1 MGATAEI
8 NFDFI
13 VGNDPAQL
21 KGYQARV
28 VRSHVSK
35 MGWKGRVR
43 AQRVK
48 IRQPHQPRREIKNA
62 VVQEAKVDPDFRDV
76 ITTARMSPPG
86 DWQLGGG
93 RSDPFH
99 VYPGPRRT
107 CVPALIDHYII
118 HMAVDIPELDRP
130 GNKGLLRSSWFPLVI
145 SDLAIFQTVMLLSAS
160 NAASLKPNLYPN
172 TYLLELKSD
181 AINSINRGI
190 CHGVHW
196 ASDTLIGACAK
207 MASFEAMHGN
217 LDAFH
222 VHMAGLCRMLELR
235 GGLNALGLGGLL
247 RRIIIWIDLNSA
259 FLLKS
264 ERYFPGQSFGDD
276 DDIVEPNPQSFL
288 AP

>member
-21 KGYQARV
+21 KRYQARN

-43 AQRVK
+43 VKRVK
-48 IRQPHQPRREIKNA
+48 IQQPLRPRRQIKNA
-62 VVQEAKVDPDFRDV
+62 AVQEAKVDSDFRDV
-76 ITTARMSPPG
+76 ITTVRMSPPG

-99 VYPGPRRT
+99 VYPGQRRAY
-107 CVPALIDHYII
+107 VPALIDHYIV

-145 SDLAIFQTVMLLSAS
+145 SDLAIFQTIMLLSAA
-160 NAASLKPNLYPN
+160 NAASLKPNLYSK
-172 TYLLELKSD
+172 THLLELKSD
-181 AINSINRGI
+181 AINSINRDI
-190 CHGVHW
+190 RHGAHW
-196 ASDTLIGACAK
+196 ASDALIGACAK
-207 MASFEAMHGN
+207 MASFEAMYGN
-217 LDAFH
+217 LDSFH

-235 GGLNALGLGGLL
+235 GGLDALGLGGLL
-247 RRIIIWIDLNSA
+247 RRIVIWIDLNSA

-264 ERYFPGQSFGDD
+264 GRYFPGQYFGDY
-276 DDIVEPNPQSFL
+276 DDIAEPNPQSFL